1 MGGRARR
8 VEIEVCHAGA
18 IEPAVLCRAV
28 RAMLCLLCIV
38 PVELGYPDND

>member
-1 MGGRARR
+1 MLGQSSL
-8 VEIEVCHAGA
+8 
-18 IEPAVLCRAV
+18 LCCAV